1 MCREERKEYME
12 LFINGDTVTVQDT
25 VQTVVELLEHFELD
39 QKKAIVELNA
49 TILDKESYSKT
60 KIQDGDRLEIV
71 HFVGGG

>member
-1 MCREERKEYME
+1 ME